1 MGRTFD
7 LPIQVTI
14 CTSSC
19 RGVLTRHILTACL
32 YLEVSVCGTLCP
44 CVQVLGTQVEVHG
57 DMQFIGNGRGALNAG
72 AVYLTSL
79 AQIKLFGG
87 ATFLFEGNTGV

>member
-1 MGRTFD
+1 MQFVG
-7 LPIQVTI
+7 
-14 CTSSC
+14 C
-19 RGVLTRHILTACL
+19 GA
-32 YLEVSVCGTLCP
+32 GTL
-44 CVQVLGTQVEVHG
+44 
-57 DMQFIGNGRGALNAG
+57 NAV

>member
-1 MGRTFD
+1 MPCQPVVHT
-7 LPIQVTI
+7 Q
-14 CTSSC
+14 
-19 RGVLTRHILTACL
+19 L
-32 YLEVSVCGTLCP
+32 YLEVSVFDALCP
-44 CVQVLGTQVEVHG
+44 CAQVLGSRVEVHG
-57 DMQFIGNGRGALNAG
+57 DMQFVGNGGGALNTG

>member
-1 MGRTFD
+1 M
-7 LPIQVTI
+7 
-14 CTSSC
+14 
-19 RGVLTRHILTACL
+19 
-32 YLEVSVCGTLCP
+32 
-44 CVQVLGTQVEVHG
+44 EVHG
-57 DMQFIGNGRGALNAG
+57 DMRFVGNGGGALDAG